1 MTAYVLDLVPP
12 TRKSHRAHA
21 IVMAVVIVVALVPVI
36 AVLGPASSGARS
48 SMPEEFVTVPAP
60 ATNRLEMPQSLGY
73 LEFDWSSENG
83 GVPGFGPLPAIGD
96 SSAGAH

>member
-36 AVLGPASSGARS
+36 AVLGPAPSGARS
-48 SMPEEFVTVPAP
+48 STAEEFVRVPP
-60 ATNRLEMPQSLGY
+60 MTNGPERPQSLGY
-73 LEFDWSSENG
+73 LEYDWSSAEG
-83 GVPGFGPLPAIGD
+83 GVPGFALLSGN
-96 SSAGAH
+96 SN

>member
-1 MTAYVLDLVPP
+1 MTAYVLDLVPEM
-12 TRKSHRAHA
+12 RKSHRPHA
-21 IVMAVVIVVALVPVI
+21 IVIAVAIAVALVPVI

>member
-1 MTAYVLDLVPP
+1 MTAHILDLVPEM
-12 TRKSHRAHA
+12 RKSHRPHG
-21 IVMAVVIVVALVPVI
+21 IVMAVVIAVALVPVI

-73 LEFDWSSENG
+73 LEYDWSSAEG
-83 GVPGFGPLPAIGD
+83 GVPGFALLSD
-96 SSAGAH
+96 NSN